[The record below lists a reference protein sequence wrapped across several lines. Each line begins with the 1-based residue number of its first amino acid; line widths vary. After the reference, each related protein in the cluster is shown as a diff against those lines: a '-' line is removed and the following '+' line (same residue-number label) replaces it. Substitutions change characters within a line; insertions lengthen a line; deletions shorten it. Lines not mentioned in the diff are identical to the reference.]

1 MIKPIPYGRQNIT
14 DHDINA
20 VVEVLK
26 SDFLTQGPK
35 IIELENKFANYVG
48 SKYSVAVSNGTAALH
63 LVALAYGWK
72 KGDIVITTPMS
83 FVATANC
90 IEYTGAKPYFI
101 DIEAKTGNISTIN
114 LEKTLKKL
122 NKTNKKVKAVICV
135 DYAGSICDWKS
146 LKKISRKYKVNLIN
160 DNCHA
165 IGSRLEGDQGYALK
179 YADVVTHSYHPA
191 KNITTG
197 EGGSVLTNDKKIYEK
212 ILTLRTHGIKKL
224 AKNRLWYYEM
234 QNLGFNY
241 RLSDLQSALGSSQ
254 LKRLNLFIKK
264 RNYIADKYNKSFRN
278 MRKIQLVCDSFNIPC
293 YHRLNH
299 GFHAKVKD
307 QEDVYHWLADH
318 PAIAEFN
325 LSYAEVLAG
334 RLSNHNDKDKHQ
346 WQTLPGA
353 HPNQKG
359 QDEIADM
366 FIDTMNG
373 TILED
378 IEPTPLLC
386 AGFVYD

>member
-1 MIKPIPYGRQNIT
+1 MTKILIT
-14 DHDINA
+14 GGCSFTDQRTPDYLHEGG
-20 VVEVLK
+20 VVTWPTKVADYMESKLLNVAK
-26 SDFLTQGPK
+26 RGKANDY
-35 IIELENKFANYVG
+35 IENTVFDAILENHD
-48 SKYSVAVSNGTAALH
+48 KYDCTVMVYWTE
-63 LVALAYGWK
+63 AYRVNVF
-72 KGDIVITTPMS
+72 DTITLWDYSEKQNRLTD
-83 FVATANC
+83 
-90 IEYTGAKPYFI
+90 K
-101 DIEAKTGNISTIN
+101 NISQ
-114 LEKTLKKL
+114 
-122 NKTNKKVKAVICV
+122 KV
-135 DYAGSICDWKS
+135 
-146 LKKISRKYKVNLIN
+146 
-160 DNCHA
+160 A
-165 IGSRLEGDQGYALK
+165 I
-179 YADVVTHSYHPA
+179 
-191 KNITTG
+191 
-197 EGGSVLTNDKKIYEK
+197 
-212 ILTLRTHGIKKL
+212 
-224 AKNRLWYYEM
+224 
-234 QNLGFNY
+234 
-241 RLSDLQSALGSSQ
+241 
-254 LKRLNLFIKK
+254 
-264 RNYIADKYNKSFRN
+264 NKSFRN

-307 QEDVYHWLADH
+307 QEDVYHWLVDH

-359 QDEIADM
+359 QDEIANM